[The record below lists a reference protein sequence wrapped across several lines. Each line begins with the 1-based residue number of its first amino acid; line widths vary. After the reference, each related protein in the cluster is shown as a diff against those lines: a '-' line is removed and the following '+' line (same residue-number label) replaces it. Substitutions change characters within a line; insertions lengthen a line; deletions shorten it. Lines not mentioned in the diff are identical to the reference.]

1 MYLNFLNF
9 DMMYH
14 YKNILKLFS
23 LHYLSSTLSF
33 KFERMNFNLFKKKK
47 NKLRR
52 IILKIWIYIK
62 KYYVSDSWILNG
74 TEWE

>member
-1 MYLNFLNF
+1 M
-9 DMMYH
+9 

-47 NKLRR
+47 NNKLRR

-62 KYYVSDSWILNG
+62 KYYVSDS
-74 TEWE
+74 

>member
-9 DMMYH
+9 DMM

-23 LHYLSSTLSF
+23 LHYLSTLSF

-47 NKLRR
+47 NNNKLRR

>member
-14 YKNILKLFS
+14 YKNILKLLS

-33 KFERMNFNLFKKKK
+33 KFERMNFNLFKKK
-47 NKLRR
+47 
-52 IILKIWIYIK
+52 II
-62 KYYVSDSWILNG
+62 N
-74 TEWE
+74 

>member
-14 YKNILKLFS
+14 YKNILKLLS

-33 KFERMNFNLFKKKK
+33 KFERMNFNLLKKKN

-62 KYYVSDSWILNG
+62 KYYVDQ
-74 TEWE
+74 TREF

>member
-9 DMMYH
+9 DMM

-62 KYYVSDSWILNG
+62 KYYVSDS
-74 TEWE
+74 

>member
-33 KFERMNFNLFKKKK
+33 KFERMNFNLLKKKN

-62 KYYVSDSWILNG
+62 KYYVDQ
-74 TEWE
+74 TREF

>member
-9 DMMYH
+9 DMM

-33 KFERMNFNLFKKKK
+33 KFERINFNLFKKKN

-62 KYYVSDSWILNG
+62 KYYVDQ
-74 TEWE
+74 TREF

>member
-9 DMMYH
+9 DMM

-23 LHYLSSTLSF
+23 LHYLSGTLSF
-33 KFERMNFNLFKKKK
+33 KFERMNFNLLKKKN

-62 KYYVSDSWILNG
+62 KYYVDQ
-74 TEWE
+74 TREF

>member
-9 DMMYH
+9 DMM

-23 LHYLSSTLSF
+23 LHYLPSTLSF

-47 NKLRR
+47 K
-52 IILKIWIYIK
+52 
-62 KYYVSDSWILNG
+62 
-74 TEWE
+74 

>member
-9 DMMYH
+9 DMM

-47 NKLRR
+47 NNKLRR

>member
-9 DMMYH
+9 DMM

-23 LHYLSSTLSF
+23 LHYLSGTLSF